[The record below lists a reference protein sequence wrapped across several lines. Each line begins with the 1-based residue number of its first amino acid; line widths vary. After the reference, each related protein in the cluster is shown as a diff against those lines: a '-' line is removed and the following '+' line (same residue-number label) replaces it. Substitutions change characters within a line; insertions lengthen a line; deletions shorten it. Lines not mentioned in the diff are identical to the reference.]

1 MKLTWIGHAC
11 FKLEHDD
18 YTVIFDPY
26 KDGSGPGL
34 QNIREE
40 ADQVLCSHEHGDHSG
55 RECVTL
61 RAEKESPFAI
71 SEIHTFHD
79 EVKGAKRGSSTIYIL
94 EADGMRIVHMG
105 DIGCELEPEQVAQL
119 KNVDVMMIP
128 VGGFYT
134 IDAGQASV
142 LVRQVNPKV
151 IIPMHFSKG
160 NIGYSEIST
169 VDGFLEGKDNV
180 VISESSSVNLTD
192 VQEPAIVVLTPEN
205 SAANK

>member
-11 FKLEHDD
+11 FKLEHND

-26 KDGSGPGL
+26 KDGSVPGL
-34 QNIREE
+34 RNVREE

-55 RECVTL
+55 RECVD
-61 RAEKESPFAI
+61 RKAEKEYPFTI

-79 EVKGAKRGSSTIYIL
+79 EVKGAKRGSNTIYIL

-105 DIGCELEPEQVAQL
+105 DIGCELEPEQMDQL

-134 IDAGQASV
+134 IDAEQASA

-151 IIPMHFSKG
+151 TIPMHFRKG

-169 VDGFLEGKDNV
+169 VDDFLAGKENV
-180 VISESSSVNLTD
+180 VICESSSVDLNNI
-192 VQEPAIVVLTPEN
+192 QKPAIVVLTPEN
-205 SAANK
+205 SVMN

>member
-11 FKLEHDD
+11 FKLEHND

-26 KDGSGPGL
+26 KDGSVPGL
-34 QNIREE
+34 RNVREE

-55 RECVTL
+55 TECVD
-61 RAEKESPFAI
+61 RKAEKESPFTI

-79 EVKGAKRGSSTIYIL
+79 EVKGAKRGSNTIYIL

-105 DIGCELEPEQVAQL
+105 DIGCELEPEQMDQL

-134 IDAGQASV
+134 IDAEQASA
-142 LVRQVNPKV
+142 LVCQVNPKV
-151 IIPMHFSKG
+151 TIPMHFRKG

-169 VDGFLEGKDNV
+169 VDDFLAGKENV
-180 VISESSSVNLTD
+180 VICESSSVDLNNI
-192 VQEPAIVVLTPEN
+192 QKPAIVVLTPEN
-205 SAANK
+205 SVMN

>member
-11 FKLEHDD
+11 FKLEHND

-26 KDGSGPGL
+26 KDGSVPGL
-34 QNIREE
+34 RNVREE

-55 RECVTL
+55 RECVD
-61 RAEKESPFAI
+61 RKAEKESPFTI

-79 EVKGAKRGSSTIYIL
+79 EVKGAKRGSNTIYIL

-105 DIGCELEPEQVAQL
+105 DIGCELEPEQMDQL

-134 IDAGQASV
+134 IDAEQASA

-151 IIPMHFSKG
+151 TIPMHFRKG

-169 VDGFLEGKDNV
+169 VDDFLAGKENV
-180 VISESSSVNLTD
+180 VICESSSVDLNNI
-192 VQEPAIVVLTPEN
+192 QKPAIVVLTPEN
-205 SAANK
+205 SVMN

>member
-11 FKLEHDD
+11 FKLEHND
-18 YTVIFDPY
+18 YTIIFDPY
-26 KDGSGPGL
+26 KDGSVPGL
-34 QNIREE
+34 QNVREE

-55 RECVTL
+55 RECVTM
-61 RAEKESPFAI
+61 RAEKESPFTI

-79 EVKGAKRGSSTIYIL
+79 EVKGAKRGSNTIYIL

-105 DIGCELEPEQVAQL
+105 DIGCELEPEQMDQL

-134 IDAGQASV
+134 IDAEQASA

-151 IIPMHFSKG
+151 TIPMHFRKG

-169 VDGFLEGKDNV
+169 VDDFLAGKENV
-180 VISESSSVNLTD
+180 VICESSSVDLNNI
-192 VQEPAIVVLTPEN
+192 QKPAIVVLTPEN
-205 SAANK
+205 SVMN